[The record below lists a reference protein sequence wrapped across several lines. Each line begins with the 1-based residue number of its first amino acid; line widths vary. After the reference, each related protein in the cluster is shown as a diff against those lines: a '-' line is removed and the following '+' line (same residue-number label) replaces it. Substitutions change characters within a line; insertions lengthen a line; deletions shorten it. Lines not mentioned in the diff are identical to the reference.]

1 MTVGTGQDNTAKRIP
16 KMPGTR
22 FSVEIRP
29 VLPQRL
35 KRLDELA
42 NDLYFSWDR
51 RVRRLFRHLN
61 PDCWGNCSHNP
72 KLFLRRISQ
81 RQLDA
86 AVHDPVFLEEYRSVL
101 SAYDTYLEERPAS
114 GIEEFLDPERD
125 LIAYFCAEYGFDE
138 CVPIYAGG
146 LGILA
151 ADHCKAMSKLWVP
164 FVAVGLLY
172 HQGYFTQR
180 ILDDGQQ
187 VADRPYID
195 PADLPITPALDANGG
210 EVRVRVELAGR
221 VVEIRVWEAKA
232 GHIKLYL
239 LDADLPENAPQD
251 RGITYQLYGG
261 DRIQQEI
268 VLGIGGVRALRALG
282 LEPTVWHINEGHAAF
297 LILER
302 CLEQVKLGLDF
313 DAALELVAG
322 NTVFTTHTPVPAGHD
337 VYGQAQMSTYFGDL
351 IAKLEVSESRFLG
364 LGAGERNPHGFNMT
378 ALALRGSRFHNG
390 VSRIH
395 GEVASLMEAYIWPQ
409 VPAEEN
415 PIGHVTN
422 GVDVDTFLGR
432 SWVALFDMYKGV
444 GWRVKPADTAFWH
457 EFIDSIPNHVYLSV
471 RKLLKAEMLE
481 DAHHRFT
488 VQLRRAGY
496 TEHRVGQLAAHLT
509 PHNLDTL
516 VIGFARRFATYKRA
530 ALLLKDLERL
540 ARLVN
545 DPERPV
551 TFIFAGK
558 AHPDDGPGQ
567 QVIRDIFQISMRPEF
582 QGRIIVLEDY
592 NLSMTRRLLPGID
605 ILLNTPEYPKEA
617 CGTSGMKAGLNG
629 TINLSV
635 LDGWWGE
642 AYDGENGW
650 AIVPHPELD
659 PSTRD
664 QLESQQLL
672 DMLEHE
678 VIPSFYARD
687 AHGEPEAWVRKSKA
701 SMKSVLP
708 RFNSVRMITD
718 YLQGSY
724 GPARNQGRLLA
735 ENGAAEARALAQ
747 WKRKIAAAWPG
758 VRIRLVHTPARVLG
772 SEEPLP
778 VAVAVFLNG
787 LDPDDVVVEFLL
799 GKQTDLSDFCPTD
812 SVQFVYALSNEQGEA
827 TAASWMIPAE
837 NVHARNEQ
845 GEATFVGEIFSPAG
859 GASPEGLELYKIRA
873 YPCHP
878 MLTHRFECG
887 CMLWL

>member
-1 MTVGTGQDNTAKRIP
+1 
-16 KMPGTR
+16 MPGTR

-29 VLPQRL
+29 VLPQRFE
-35 KRLDELA
+35 RLSELA

-51 RVRRLFRHLN
+51 RVRALFRQLD
-61 PDCWGNCSHNP
+61 PECWGQSFHNP

-81 RQLDA
+81 RRLDM
-86 AVHDPVFLEEYRSVL
+86 AVHDPVILEEYRRVL
-101 SAYDTYLEERPAS
+101 SAYDTYLEERPLS
-114 GIEEFLDPERD
+114 RLNEFLNPKQD

-138 CVPIYAGG
+138 CFPIYAGG

-164 FVAVGLLY
+164 FVAVGILY

-187 VADRPYID
+187 VADHPYID
-195 PADLPITPALDANGG
+195 SGDLPIAPALDAKGN
-210 EVRVRVELAGR
+210 EVRVQVDLPGR
-221 VVEIRVWEAKA
+221 HVQIKVWEAKA
-232 GHIKLYL
+232 GHIRLYL
-239 LDADLPENAPQD
+239 LDADVPENAARD
-251 RGITYQLYGG
+251 RGITYQLYAG
-261 DRIQQEI
+261 DLNTRIQQEI

-302 CLEQVKLGLDF
+302 CLEHVKAGLDF
-313 DAALELVAG
+313 DSALELVAA

-337 VYGQAQMSTYFGDL
+337 VYELTQMSTYFGDL
-351 IAKLEVSESRFLG
+351 MANVGVSESRFMG
-364 LGAGERNPHGFNMT
+364 LGAGEPNPHGFNMT

-390 VSRIH
+390 VSRIN
-395 GEVASLMEAYIWPQ
+395 GEVASRMEAYIWPQ
-409 VPAEEN
+409 VPADEN

-444 GWRVKPADTAFWH
+444 GWRVKPADEAFWH
-457 EFIDSIPNHVYLSV
+457 GFIDSIPDHVYLST
-471 RKLLKAEMLE
+471 RKLLKAEMLD
-481 DAHHRFT
+481 DAHHRFA

-496 TEHRVGQLAAHLT
+496 TEHGVAQLTRHLT
-509 PHNLDTL
+509 ARNLDTL

-530 ALLLKDLERL
+530 GLLFKNLERL
-540 ARLVN
+540 ARLMN
-545 DPERPV
+545 DPDRPML
-551 TFIFAGK
+551 FIFAGK
-558 AHPDDGPGQ
+558 AHPDDVPGQ
-567 QVIRDIFQISMRPEF
+567 QVIRDIFQIGMRPEF
-582 QGRIIVLEDY
+582 QGKIIVLEDY

-605 ILLNTPEYPKEA
+605 VLLNTPEYPKEA

-629 TINLSV
+629 TLNLSV

-659 PSTRD
+659 PHTRD
-664 QLESQQLL
+664 QQESQQLL
-672 DMLEHE
+672 DILEHE
-678 VIPSFYARD
+678 VIPLYYARD
-687 AHGEPEAWVRKSKA
+687 ARGQSDAWVRKSKA

-718 YLQGSY
+718 YTHHCY
-724 GPARNQGRLLA
+724 GPAKNQGRLLA
-735 ENGAAEARALAQ
+735 ENGSAEAKALAR
-747 WKRKIAAAWPG
+747 WKRKVAEAWPD
-758 VRIRLVHTPARVLG
+758 VRIRLVNAPSKIIG
-772 SEEPLP
+772 SGEPLS
-778 VAVAVFLNG
+778 VEVAVFLNG

-799 GKQTDLSDFCPTD
+799 GKQTDLSDF
-812 SVQFVYALSNEQGEA
+812 SVTESIWFVHATCNTQGEC
-827 TAASWMIPAE
+827 I
-837 NVHARNEQ
+837 
-845 GEATFVGEIFSPAG
+845 FVGEIFSPMP
-859 GASPEGLELYKIRA
+859 GASPEGQELYKIRVF
-873 YPCHP
+873 PCHP